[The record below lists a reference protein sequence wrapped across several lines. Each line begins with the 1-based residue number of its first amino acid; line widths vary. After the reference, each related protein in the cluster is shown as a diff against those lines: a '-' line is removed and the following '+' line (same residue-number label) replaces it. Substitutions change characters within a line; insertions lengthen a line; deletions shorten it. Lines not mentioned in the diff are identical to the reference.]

1 MRTSSRQRGSGASA
15 LSAALAKRPS
25 GTPPRAATPPR
36 TGVASQSAQGGRDG
50 DTPSLKE
57 LGYATKTATTTH
69 SVATAGA
76 AAVAI
81 ASPEHLWEVSSVNSA
96 CSTKGGRKA
105 ANLSCESTQSTSTVA
120 TVAEELAWRA
130 CQERRK
136 WSEQIISAASNDQ
149 EKHASARAA
158 AALARQGAASKLKLE
173 ESAAKANAK
182 VKELTNRC
190 EELSAALADCEELR
204 AQDGGVG
211 APRPR
216 RTGPAASPP
225 VKGQTS
231 VVDEPRAT
239 GGVSGKQAQRSAE
252 HAQQKRQQLLAQLE
266 ELIGNSS
273 PVLRE
278 FPQAGPGRWLPSPA
292 LTLDG
297 VASAPDELDEIEA
310 AQELHLSLP
319 SSPSHAWSG
328 ASASEVVPPGEG
340 ECLQRNRWSEES
352 PRPWAAGRRIHPT
365 LRPSG
370 CQPHSHFL
378 GIRQAV
384 VPMRRLGAALL
395 RTSRGF
401 STRAAVK
408 AVTCVDGQPQSVY
421 RATKV
426 AEAVEAVKDAEAA
439 ALQSVEDVAKVV
451 RDRSGLGDHVK
462 TQVASVLSTDR
473 PQRSSAVRGGSRNV
487 VALGSHGPGRV
498 LHKSLASYL
507 MQSYA
512 DTRILVCPLKE
523 WQPTQPKGLKYTVV
537 FDGCQTS
544 RNALEFRATVQAPSE
559 EELQKALADSNALF
573 DEAASILRGR
583 GETTQATSGNQHM
596 ITLSSI
602 KEVLGTH
609 LEVLPGQQ
617 LGEQL
622 LDKAIGNGC
631 DVLVAGTKAMPGI
644 GSFIEN
650 MMKGR
655 TVMGVLTL
663 GHGT

>member
-36 TGVASQSAQGGRDG
+36 TG

-130 CQERRK
+130 CQEWEK

-149 EKHASARAA
+149 ELPRPPLDAACGGPLQRVMEASARAA

-173 ESAAKANAK
+173 EVECREQEWEAELERSRQSAAKANAK

-204 AQDGGVG
+204 AQEL
-211 APRPR
+211 R
-216 RTGPAASPP
+216 
-225 VKGQTS
+225 
-231 VVDEPRAT
+231 
-239 GGVSGKQAQRSAE
+239 QAQRSAE

-266 ELIGNSS
+266 ELVQNSS

-352 PRPWAAGRRIHPT
+352 PRPWA
-365 LRPSG
+365 
-370 CQPHSHFL
+370 
-378 GIRQAV
+378 V
-384 VPMRRLGAALL
+384 
-395 RTSRGF
+395 
-401 STRAAVK
+401 ST
-408 AVTCVDGQPQSVY
+408 
-421 RATKV
+421 
-426 AEAVEAVKDAEAA
+426 
-439 ALQSVEDVAKVV
+439 
-451 RDRSGLGDHVK
+451 
-462 TQVASVLSTDR
+462 AS
-473 PQRSSAVRGGSRNV
+473 
-487 VALGSHGPGRV
+487 
-498 LHKSLASYL
+498 
-507 MQSYA
+507 
-512 DTRILVCPLKE
+512 
-523 WQPTQPKGLKYTVV
+523 
-537 FDGCQTS
+537 
-544 RNALEFRATVQAPSE
+544 AP
-559 EELQKALADSNALF
+559 
-573 DEAASILRGR
+573 R
-583 GETTQATSGNQHM
+583 
-596 ITLSSI
+596 
-602 KEVLGTH
+602 
-609 LEVLPGQQ
+609 VLPGSHV
-617 LGEQL
+617 
-622 LDKAIGNGC
+622 AC
-631 DVLVAGTKAMPGI
+631 SPVAGKDLEEEVLQLCRSL
-644 GSFIEN
+644 GS
-650 MMKGR
+650 R
-655 TVMGVLTL
+655 
-663 GHGT
+663 